1 MKKLILTAAIFA
13 LALAAV
19 FAEKTYI
26 IDLADTTNGKVV
38 TIGKNQYGPNYQ
50 NTNPPIF
57 TSFFKGNFPQP
68 GDKIE
73 VHFKLT
79 SNVDLPTLQMM
90 VIDNSEAAKWWTPIS
105 DENQAVTDIKAKTP
119 FEGTLTYTVVNKPVS
134 AVSVQLMYDDKINS
148 KITLEKTGFKTGLKK

>member
-1 MKKLILTAAIFA
+1 MKKLLLTAAIFA
-13 LALAAV
+13 LTLGSLI
-19 FAEKTYI
+19 AEPKSYV

-38 TIGKNQYGPNYQ
+38 SIGKNQYGPNYQ
-50 NTNPPIF
+50 NTNPPTF
-57 TSFFKGNFPQP
+57 TKYFSGDLPQP
-68 GDKIE
+68 GDTIE

-105 DENQAVTDIKAKTP
+105 DQNLAVTDIKAKTP
-119 FEGTLTYTVVNKPVS
+119 FEGTLKFNVIAKPVS

-148 KITLEKTGFKTGLKK
+148 KITLEKTGVKTGRK